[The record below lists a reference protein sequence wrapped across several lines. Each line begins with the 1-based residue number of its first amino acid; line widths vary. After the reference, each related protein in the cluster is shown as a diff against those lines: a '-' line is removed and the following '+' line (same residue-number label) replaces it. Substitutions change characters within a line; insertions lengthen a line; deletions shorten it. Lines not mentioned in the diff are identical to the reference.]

1 MHFFS
6 SPDCVTAASQDAG
19 TSWHCL
25 VPSSPHYSLCFRLR
39 LLVWDAPCNPASH
52 SPLQNKHG
60 WPPPSL
66 MLGAPG
72 GCAPQPHAGG
82 PRGLCPSPSTL
93 GPFQQHWGSVGD
105 AAAEPQL
112 LIALRSIRGCS
123 QLIRLISPFV
133 KLFMSTNICCSN
145 HHSPLTHDHISGS
158 PRNLQLSPARLA
170 QRSLS
175 ALHVQ
180 KSIRGSRCAVNV
192 DGAYIT
198 KSETSVTMVTLEARL
213 ISRINYDKKLSMAVF
228 KQ

>member
-1 MHFFS
+1 MLHAIQL
-6 SPDCVTAASQDAG
+6 PTLVYK
-19 TSWHCL
+19 TSMADH
-25 VPSSPHYSLCFRLR
+25 P
-39 LLVWDAPCNPASH
+39 PASCWG
-52 SPLQNKHG
+52 SQG
-60 WPPPSL
+60 AVPPPAPYRGSQ
-66 MLGAPG
+66 GAVP
-72 GCAPQPHAGG
+72 P
-82 PRGLCPSPSTL
+82 PSTL